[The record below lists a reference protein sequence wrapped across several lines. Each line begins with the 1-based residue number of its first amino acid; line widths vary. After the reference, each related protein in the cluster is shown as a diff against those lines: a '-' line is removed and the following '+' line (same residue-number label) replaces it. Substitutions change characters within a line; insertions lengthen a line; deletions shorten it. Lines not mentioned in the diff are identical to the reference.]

1 MAMQHFANVSDA
13 LTWFAGRSVSGLASD
28 SRRVAQGDA
37 FIAWPGHVQD
47 ARKHVPQALAAGAA
61 ACLIEADG
69 AASFGFDDPRVGAF
83 NGLKPVA
90 GVLASAYFGEPS
102 GALSVI
108 AVTGTNGKTSTAWW
122 TAQAL
127 SLLGRRCG
135 IVGTLGVGEVPAT
148 PRSSAASGAG
158 GEKAAS
164 QGVALVST
172 GLTTPDPITLQRAF
186 RRFVDEGFAACAI
199 EASSIGIA
207 EQRLSGTRVQ
217 VAVFTNLTQDH
228 LDFHG
233 TMEAYWQ
240 AKAELFDW
248 PGLGSAAINIDDARG
263 AGLAEQLA
271 KRSAEAG
278 DRRRPWTFGVE
289 QGPVEADS
297 ARTAAA
303 IPADASAQAAA
314 PISIATRPRLL
325 AKSVRYV
332 GAGLAFDVVETDPH
346 TDAVTGPLP
355 VHTLLLGDYNVS
367 NLLAVMASLRALGV
381 TLADAA
387 RVCSRLQPVPG
398 RMERVGLLPMRGE
411 SLGSVASLPEVLV
424 DYAHTPDALEKA
436 LLALQPLVAARQGA
450 LWCVFGCGGNRDAGK
465 RPLMGAIAQSLAQ
478 HVVVTSD
485 NPRDESPATILSDI
499 VGGMQTDA
507 APWVIESR
515 HDAIARAIHAAGPH
529 DVVLIAGKGHETTQ
543 EIAGVRHPFS
553 DVAEARAALATRS
566 PRGAPGPI
574 SPGTVVSPSVG
585 PMGTSQQGHS

>member
-13 LTWFAGRSVSGLASD
+13 LTWFAGRGVSGLASD

-47 ARKHVPQALAAGAA
+47 ARRHVPEALAAGAA
-61 ACLIEADG
+61 ACLIESDG

-83 NGLKPVA
+83 NGLKPAA

-102 GALSVI
+102 GSLSVI

-135 IVGTLGVGEVPAT
+135 IVGTLGVGEVPFA
-148 PRSSAASGAG
+148 PAASATSRAG
-158 GEKAAS
+158 S
-164 QGVALVST
+164 NPVTTSGVALVST

-240 AKAELFDW
+240 AKAELFGW
-248 PGLGSAAINIDDARG
+248 PGLGSAAINVDDARG
-263 AGLAEQLA
+263 AGLAEGLA
-271 KRSAEAG
+271 RRSAESG

-289 QGPVEADS
+289 QGPLEEGLARSAD
-297 ARTAAA
+297 A
-303 IPADASAQAAA
+303 ISADASAQAAA
-314 PISIATRPRLL
+314 PISMSTRPRLL
-325 AKSVRYV
+325 AQSVRYV
-332 GAGLAFDVVETDPH
+332 DAGLAFEVVETDPH
-346 TDAVTGPLP
+346 TRAVTGPLA
-355 VHTLLLGDYNVS
+355 VHTGLIGEYNVS
-367 NLLAVMASLRALGV
+367 NLLAVIASLRALGV

-398 RMERVGLLPMRGE
+398 RMERVGFLPMRGE
-411 SLGSVASLPEVLV
+411 SPWSVASLPEVLV

-465 RPLMGAIAQSLAQ
+465 RPLMGSFAQRLAQ

-485 NPRDESPATILSDI
+485 NPRDESAATILADI
-499 VGGMQTDA
+499 VRGMESGA
-507 APWVIESR
+507 EPWVIENR
-515 HDAIARAIHAAGPH
+515 RDAIARAIHAAGPH

-566 PRGAPGPI
+566 SAGASQRGQ
-574 SPGTVVSPSVG
+574 S
-585 PMGTSQQGHS
+585 

>member
-13 LTWFAGRSVSGLASD
+13 LVWFAGRGVSGLASD

-47 ARKHVPQALAAGAA
+47 ARRHVPEALAAGAA
-61 ACLIEADG
+61 ACLIEAEG

-83 NGLKPVA
+83 NGLKPAA
-90 GVLASAYFGEPS
+90 GVLASAYLGEPS

-135 IVGTLGVGEVPAT
+135 IVGTLGVGEVAAAPRRPAT
-148 PRSSAASGAG
+148 PGAVD
-158 GEKAAS
+158 EPVATS
-164 QGVALVST
+164 GVALVST

-199 EASSIGIA
+199 EASSIGIV

-263 AGLAEQLA
+263 AGLAEGLA
-271 KRSAEAG
+271 RRSAESG

-289 QGPVEADS
+289 QGPVEAGS
-297 ARTAAA
+297 ARPAAA
-303 IPADASAQAAA
+303 IPADASAQPAA
-314 PISIATRPRLL
+314 PVSIATRPRLL
-325 AKSVRYV
+325 AQSVRYV
-332 GAGLAFDVVETDPH
+332 DAGLAFEVVETDPH
-346 TDAVTGPLP
+346 THSMTGPLA
-355 VHTLLLGDYNVS
+355 VHTGLIGDYNVS
-367 NLLAVMASLRALGV
+367 NLLAVLASLRALGV

-398 RMERVGLLPMRGE
+398 RMERVGLLPIRGE
-411 SLGSVASLPEVLV
+411 SPETVASLPEVLV

-436 LLALQPLVAARQGA
+436 LLALQPLVSARQGA

-465 RPLMGAIAQSLAQ
+465 RPLMGSIAQRHAQ

-485 NPRDESPATILSDI
+485 NPRNESAATILADI
-499 VGGMQTDA
+499 VSGMETDA
-507 APWVIESR
+507 VPWVIENR
-515 HDAIARAIHAAGPH
+515 RDAIARAIQAAGPH

-566 PRGAPGPI
+566 SA
-574 SPGTVVSPSVG
+574 SA
-585 PMGTSQQGHS
+585 SQRGHS

>member
-13 LTWFAGRSVSGLASD
+13 LTWFAGRGVSGLASD

-47 ARKHVPQALAAGAA
+47 ARRHVPQALAAGAA

-69 AASFGFDDPRVGAF
+69 AAGFGFDDPRVGALS
-83 NGLKPVA
+83 GLKPAA

-102 GALSVI
+102 GSLSVI

-127 SLLGRRCG
+127 SMLGRRCG
-135 IVGTLGVGEVPAT
+135 IVGTLGVGEVPAASHT
-148 PRSSAASGAG
+148 VAAPGDGREPATSD
-158 GEKAAS
+158 
-164 QGVALVST
+164 GVALVST

-199 EASSIGIA
+199 EASSIGMA

-240 AKAELFDW
+240 SKAELFDW
-248 PGLGSAAINIDDARG
+248 PGLGSAAINVDDARG
-263 AGLAEQLA
+263 ARLAEGLARHGA
-271 KRSAEAG
+271 DTG
-278 DRRRPWTFGVE
+278 DRRRPWTFGVHRGQAE
-289 QGPVEADS
+289 S
-297 ARTAAA
+297 LAA
-303 IPADASAQAAA
+303 Q
-314 PISIATRPRLL
+314 TRPRLQ

-332 GAGLAFDVVETDPH
+332 DAGLAFDVIETDPH
-346 TDAVTGPLP
+346 TDELIGPFP
-355 VHTLLLGDYNVS
+355 VHTVLIGDYNVS

-381 TLADAA
+381 TLAEAA
-387 RVCSRLQPVPG
+387 RVCRLLGPVPG
-398 RMERVGLLPMRGE
+398 RMERVGLLPVRA
-411 SLGSVASLPEVLV
+411 ASADAATPPEVLV

-436 LLALQPLVAARQGA
+436 LLALQPLVASRQGA
-450 LWCVFGCGGNRDAGK
+450 LWCVFGCGGNRDSGK
-465 RPLMGAIAQSLAQ
+465 RPLMGAIAQRHAQ

-485 NPRDESPATILSDI
+485 NPRDESAATILADI
-499 VGGMQTDA
+499 VRGMEADS
-507 APWVIESR
+507 APWVIENR
-515 HDAIARAIHAAGPH
+515 RDAIARAIHAAGPR

-543 EIAGVRHPFS
+543 EIAGIRHPFS

-566 PRGAPGPI
+566 PTGPNGTFERGPA
-574 SPGTVVSPSVG
+574 
-585 PMGTSQQGHS
+585 